1 MFLKYMGLYKC
12 VIRPAAGR
20 EAHFDPSVG
29 LALEAKSIQILL
41 SNKWTVG
48 PGGLGNGPPR
58 SRRTGGERRERLRGR
73 APCAAVRQGPCHWQR
88 GARPARPSAR
98 QAYIAMPAAV
108 QRGVRR
114 RTGDLF
120 CAAVQPP
127 DDPGRMIRAG

>member
-48 PGGLGNGPPR
+48 PGGLGNGPPPFETNGWGTEREAPGQGPVCR
-58 SRRTGGERRERLRGR
+58 SAAGPLPLAARR
-73 APCAAVRQGPCHWQR
+73 APCTPLCTPSVHRHARR
-88 GARPARPSAR
+88 GTERRAE
-98 QAYIAMPAAV
+98 AY
-108 QRGVRR
+108 R
-114 RTGDLF
+114 
-120 CAAVQPP
+120 
-127 DDPGRMIRAG
+127 